1 MCYNKF
7 SRFFM
12 SNFKKCFETHRT
24 IIKSF
29 FFFKKVSIQALK
41 NKVSMLFVKIQFHM
55 LFFKITIFCSTK
67 KFHFEDQKLNPD
79 RMVLTGLLK
88 QSTPTDVGLQVS
100 KKMVINTFR
109 NSRNLCD
116 FI

>member
-1 MCYNKF
+1 MCDNKF

-29 FFFKKVSIQALK
+29 KKKKVSIQALK
-41 NKVSMLFVKIQFHM
+41 NKVAMLFVKIQFHM
-55 LFFKITIFCSTK
+55 LFFKVTIFCSIK
-67 KFHFEDQKLNPD
+67 KFHLEDQKFNPD